1 MATSEIV
8 DMMKVLRIERAHT
21 KKELKRLDR
30 VISALRELSGNS
42 VSARRGKR
50 RMSAAAR
57 RNIGEAQKL
66 RWEKFRQMKK
76 AKA

>member
-1 MATSEIV
+1 MPAIEIV

-42 VSARRGKR
+42 VSARPGKR
-50 RMSAAAR
+50 RMPAAAR
-57 RNIGEAQKL
+57 RKIAAAQRK
-66 RWEKFRQMKK
+66 RWAKFHQQR
-76 AKA
+76 A